1 MPTQPALLS
10 NVHRAP
16 AHLPKK
22 AIYKKDH
29 PTRRKALY
37 AVGGMMK
44 KTQEFVNFLDTL
56 AEGEL
61 YVNSIDRPPHAPPP
75 KTVCFQVKEGTS
87 GTQGIARPPLKK
99 LLHCYPTT
107 VCYPG
112 HPEGE
117 KRWSYFKYLPGLEGG
132 HSFGIHPDMVERYH
146 KETGTWPDS
155 PFKKGF
161 NHVSTI
167 YHHNVPLLLVP
178 GCLSVPPTH
187 WMPRKSLNDNFSVVR
202 TKCWLIVGQR
212 CPLSFVS
219 TVIFHGPQNEA
230 EELIS
235 RGEISCSAHMFLLW
249 C

>member
-1 MPTQPALLS
+1 MLTQPALLS

-16 AHLPKK
+16 AHLGKK
-22 AIYKKDH
+22 TIYKKDH
-29 PTRRKALY
+29 PIRRKALY
-37 AVGGMMK
+37 AVGGMMV

-56 AEGEL
+56 APGEL
-61 YVNSIDRPPHAPPP
+61 YVNSIDLPPHAPPAP
-75 KTVCFQVKEGTS
+75 KTVYFQVKEGTS
-87 GTQGIARPPLKK
+87 GTLGIARPPLRK

-117 KRWSYFKYLPGLEGG
+117 KRWSYFKYLPGLEVC
-132 HSFGIHPDMVERYH
+132 HDFGIPPDMVERYH

-167 YHHNVPLLLVP
+167 YQPYVPLLLVP

-187 WMPRKSLNDNFSVVR
+187 WMPRKSFNDNFSVVR
-202 TKCWLIVGQR
+202 TKNW
-212 CPLSFVS
+212 
-219 TVIFHGPQNEA
+219 
-230 EELIS
+230 
-235 RGEISCSAHMFLLW
+235 
-249 C
+249 